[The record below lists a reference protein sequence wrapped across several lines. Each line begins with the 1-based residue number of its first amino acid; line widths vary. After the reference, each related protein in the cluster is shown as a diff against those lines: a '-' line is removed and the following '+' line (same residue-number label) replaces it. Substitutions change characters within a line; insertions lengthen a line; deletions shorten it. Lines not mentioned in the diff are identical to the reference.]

1 MGAMYVVHIVAG
13 SLGLLSGYTALYV
26 TKGAP
31 LHRRSG
37 MVFVWTMLTM
47 ATAGF
52 LMTALRGVAVAINIP
67 AAVLTAY
74 LVITAL
80 LTVRPRP
87 ATQRWLDPALM
98 LVALAVGLIMV
109 AFGLEAIANGGTR
122 RGMPAFPFF
131 MFAFVGL
138 LGAVLD
144 IRMMRAGGVRGA
156 VRITRHLWRMCFA
169 LFIAAMSF
177 FLGQA
182 DEFPAALR
190 KPALLALPVL
200 FVLATLMYWLW
211 RVRIRRAVG
220 GIVDSSAAKVLLPER
235 VAS

>member
-1 MGAMYVVHIVAG
+1 MGAMYAVHIIAG

-47 ATAGF
+47 AFAGL
-52 LMTALRGVAVAINIP
+52 LMAALRGVAVVINVP

-74 LVITAL
+74 LVTTAL

-87 ATQRWLDPALM
+87 ALQRWLDPALM
-98 LVALAVGLIMV
+98 LVALAVGLVML

-122 RGMPAFPFF
+122 KGLPAFPFF
-131 MFAFVGL
+131 LFAFVGL
-138 LGAVLD
+138 LGAALD

-156 VRITRHLWRMCFA
+156 VRLTRHLWRMCFA
-169 LFIAAMSF
+169 LFIAALSF

-190 KPALLALPVL
+190 KPALLGLPVL
-200 FVLATLMYWLW
+200 LVLVTMLYWLW
-211 RVRIRRAVG
+211 RVRIRRALG
-220 GIVDSSAAKVLLPER
+220 GIIDKTDTHVLAAR
-235 VAS
+235 

>member
-1 MGAMYVVHIVAG
+1 MGAMYAVHIIAG
-13 SLGLLSGYTALYV
+13 SLGLLSGYTALYA

-47 ATAGF
+47 AFAGL
-52 LMTALRGVAVAINIP
+52 LMAALRGVAVVINIP

-80 LTVRPRP
+80 LTVQPRP
-87 ATQRWLDPALM
+87 AVQRWLDPALM
-98 LVALAVGLIMV
+98 LVALAVGLVML
-109 AFGLEAIANGGTR
+109 AFGLEAIASGGAR
-122 RGMPAFPFF
+122 KGVPAFPFF
-131 MFAFVGL
+131 LFAFVGL
-138 LGAVLD
+138 LGAALD
-144 IRMMRAGGVRGA
+144 MRMMRAGGVRGA

-169 LFIAAMSF
+169 LFIAALSF

-190 KPALLALPVL
+190 IPALLALPVL
-200 FVLATLMYWLW
+200 LVLATMLYWLW
-211 RVRIRRAVG
+211 RVRIRRALG
-220 GIVDSSAAKVLLPER
+220 GIVDRTDRQVLAAR
-235 VAS
+235 

>member
-1 MGAMYVVHIVAG
+1 MGAMYAVHIIAG
-13 SLGLLSGYTALYV
+13 SLGLISGYTALYV

-47 ATAGF
+47 AFAGL
-52 LMTALRGVAVAINIP
+52 LMAALRGVAVVINVP

-80 LTVRPRP
+80 LTVQPRP
-87 ATQRWLDPALM
+87 AVQRWLDPALM
-98 LVALAVGLIMV
+98 LVALAVGLVML
-109 AFGLEAIANGGTR
+109 AFGLEAIANSGARKGV
-122 RGMPAFPFF
+122 PAFPFF
-131 MFAFVGL
+131 LFAFIGL
-138 LGAVLD
+138 LGAALD

-169 LFIAAMSF
+169 LFIAALSF
-177 FLGQA
+177 FLGQS

-200 FVLATLMYWLW
+200 LVLVTMLYWLW
-211 RVRIRRAVG
+211 RVRIRRALG
-220 GIVDSSAAKVLLPER
+220 GIVDRTDGQILAAR
-235 VAS
+235 

>member
-1 MGAMYVVHIVAG
+1 MGAMYAVHIIAG

-47 ATAGF
+47 AFAGL
-52 LMTALRGVAVAINIP
+52 LMAALRGVAVVINVP

-80 LTVRPRP
+80 LTVQPRP
-87 ATQRWLDPALM
+87 AVQRWLEPALM
-98 LVALAVGLIMV
+98 LVALAVGLVML
-109 AFGLEAIANGGTR
+109 AFGLEAIANGGAR
-122 RGMPAFPFF
+122 KGVPAFPFF
-131 MFAFVGL
+131 LFAFVGL
-138 LGAVLD
+138 LGAALD
-144 IRMMRAGGVRGA
+144 MRMIRAGGVRGA

-169 LFIAAMSF
+169 LFIAALSF

-200 FVLATLMYWLW
+200 LVLLTMLYWLW
-211 RVRIRRAVG
+211 RVRIRRALG
-220 GIVDSSAAKVLLPER
+220 GIVDRTDSQVLAAR
-235 VAS
+235 

>member
-1 MGAMYVVHIVAG
+1 MGGMYVVHIVAG

-26 TKGAP
+26 TKGAS

-47 ATAGF
+47 SFFGL
-52 LMTALRGVAVAINIP
+52 LMSALRGVAVAINVP
-67 AAVLTAY
+67 AAVITAY

-87 ATQRWLDPALM
+87 ATQRWLDPVLM
-98 LVALAVGLIMV
+98 LIALAVGLVMV
-109 AFGLEAIANGGTR
+109 AFGLEAIAKGGTR
-122 RGMPAFPFF
+122 GGMPAFPFF

-138 LGAVLD
+138 LSAALD
-144 IRMMRAGGVRGA
+144 ARMMRAGGVRGA

-200 FVLATLMYWLW
+200 LVLATMLYWLW
-211 RVRIRRAVG
+211 RVRIRRALG
-220 GIVDSSAAKVLLPER
+220 GIVDRTAAQVLAPR
-235 VAS
+235 

>member
-1 MGAMYVVHIVAG
+1 MGAMYAVHIIAG

-47 ATAGF
+47 AFAGL
-52 LMTALRGVAVAINIP
+52 LMAALRGVAVVINVP

-80 LTVRPRP
+80 LTVQPRP
-87 ATQRWLDPALM
+87 AVQRCLDPALM
-98 LVALAVGLIMV
+98 LVALAVGLIML
-109 AFGLEAIANGGTR
+109 AFGLEAIANGGAR
-122 RGMPAFPFF
+122 KGVPAFPFF
-131 MFAFVGL
+131 LFAFVGL
-138 LGAVLD
+138 MGAALD

-169 LFIAAMSF
+169 LFIAALSF

-200 FVLATLMYWLW
+200 LVLVTMLYWLW
-211 RVRIRRAVG
+211 RVRIRRALG
-220 GIVDSSAAKVLLPER
+220 GIVDRSDGEVLATR
-235 VAS
+235 

>member
-1 MGAMYVVHIVAG
+1 MGAMYAVHIIAG

-47 ATAGF
+47 AFAGL
-52 LMTALRGVAVAINIP
+52 LMAALRGVAVVINVP

-80 LTVRPRP
+80 LTVQPRP
-87 ATQRWLDPALM
+87 AVQRWLDPALM
-98 LVALAVGLIMV
+98 LVALAVGLIML
-109 AFGLEAIANGGTR
+109 AFGLEAIANGGAR
-122 RGMPAFPFF
+122 KGVPAFPFF
-131 MFAFVGL
+131 LFAFVGL
-138 LGAVLD
+138 LGAALD

-169 LFIAAMSF
+169 LFIAALSF

-200 FVLATLMYWLW
+200 LVLVTMLYWLW
-211 RVRIRRAVG
+211 RVRIRRALG
-220 GIVDSSAAKVLLPER
+220 GIVDRSDGEVLATR
-235 VAS
+235 

>member
-1 MGAMYVVHIVAG
+1 MGAMYAVHIIAG

-47 ATAGF
+47 AFAGL
-52 LMTALRGVAVAINIP
+52 LMAALRGVAVVINVP

-80 LTVRPRP
+80 LTVQPRP
-87 ATQRWLDPALM
+87 AVQRCLDPALM
-98 LVALAVGLIMV
+98 LVALAVGLIML
-109 AFGLEAIANGGTR
+109 AFGLEAIANGGAR
-122 RGMPAFPFF
+122 KGVPAFPFF
-131 MFAFVGL
+131 LFAFVGL
-138 LGAVLD
+138 LGAALD

-169 LFIAAMSF
+169 LFIAALSF

-200 FVLATLMYWLW
+200 LVLVTMLYWLW
-211 RVRIRRAVG
+211 RVRIRRALG
-220 GIVDSSAAKVLLPER
+220 GIVDRSDGEVLATR
-235 VAS
+235 